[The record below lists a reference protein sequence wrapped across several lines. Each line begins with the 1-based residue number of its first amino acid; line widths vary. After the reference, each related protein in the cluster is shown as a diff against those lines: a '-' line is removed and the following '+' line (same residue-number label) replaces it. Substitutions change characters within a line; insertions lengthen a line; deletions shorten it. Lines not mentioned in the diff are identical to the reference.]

1 MMTPMMTAMMILTN
15 NHQPAPY
22 HTPSVIIPTGC
33 YWEGI
38 PSVLKH
44 KIPCWNII
52 YGISLFQK
60 PWRNLLKYPVYRILY
75 YSPKCHCLSET
86 SLAFGGV
93 LFIKFYKPW
102 YFQITEP
109 VSDNNKYRIWYQH
122 GIERFATNHFLN
134 SNRLA
139 LSPVTRTTS
148 SLLIPLI
155 LPISSATS
163 GRFNEQFLLP
173 L

>member
-1 MMTPMMTAMMILTN
+1 MTTVPMTPTN
-15 NHQPAPY
+15 NHQPA
-22 HTPSVIIPTGC
+22 HTPLCDNVQRLPVEKQTLLSWNNKCHPGIIIRC
-33 YWEGI
+33 YI
-38 PSVLKH
+38 P
-44 KIPCWNII
+44 
-52 YGISLFQK
+52 LFQK
-60 PWRNLLKYPVYRILY
+60 PWSNLLKYPVYRILY

-93 LFIKFYKPW
+93 LFIKLYRPW

-109 VSDNNKYRIWYQH
+109 ASDNNEYSSDSDTED
-122 GIERFATNHFLN
+122 GIVISHTNHFLN

-139 LSPVTRTTS
+139 LSPVTRITS